1 MRRLLTL
8 ILACVIALGCATA
21 AKAETLMGLQTC
33 SEVPAFQERFDDR
46 VSSLEAKLESLEP
59 GSSLAKVYQR
69 KLDQTRNRFEGYSD
83 LLCGQ
88 EGLPHL
94 ITDGRWGH
102 AGEFILPGIAFLYI
116 AGWLGWS
123 GRMYLNKV
131 QSESNP
137 EAKESNIDVQ
147 LALQCFAASLLW
159 FLVAAKEIASGEI
172 REKEEAVPI
181 SPR

>member
-1 MRRLLTL
+1 MRRLVTL

-21 AKAETLMGLQTC
+21 VKAETLMGLQTC

-46 VSSLEAKLESLEP
+46 ISSIEAKLESLEP
-59 GSSLAKVYQR
+59 GSDLYKVYQT
-69 KLDQTRNRFEGYSD
+69 KLKRTQSRFEGYND
-83 LLCGQ
+83 LLCGE

-102 AGEFILPGIAFLYI
+102 AGEFILPGLAFLYL

-123 GRMYLNKV
+123 GRLYLNKV
-131 QSESNP
+131 QSDSNP
-137 EAKESNIDVQ
+137 EAKESNIDVT
-147 LALQCFAASLLW
+147 LALQCFSAALAWPL
-159 FLVAAKEIASGEI
+159 AAFKEIATGEI

>member
-8 ILACVIALGCATA
+8 ILACLIALGCATA

-46 VSSLEAKLESLEP
+46 VGTLEIKLESLDP
-59 GSSLAKVYQR
+59 GSDLYQVYQQ
-69 KLDQTRNRFEGYSD
+69 KLKRTQNRFQGYSD
-83 LLCGQ
+83 LLCG
-88 EGLPHL
+88 EDGLPHL

-102 AGEFILPGIAFLYI
+102 AGEFILPGIAFLYL

-137 EAKESNIDVQ
+137 EAKESNIDVP
-147 LALQCFAASLLW
+147 LALQCFSASLAWPL
-159 FLVAAKEIASGEI
+159 AALKEIASGEI